1 MKRLQDRVALI
12 TGAGAGIG
20 KGVARRFAAEG
31 ASLWLADIN
40 ADSGQAAADA
50 IAAEFGVPVGFGV
63 ADVSE
68 HAAVQA
74 MVDAAQAKFDHIDI
88 LVNNAWG
95 RRPGAQPGF
104 ARVESLSD
112 LDADFAWRIGT
123 QSALWAMQ
131 AVFPSM
137 KERGWG
143 RVINMC
149 SLNGVNAHPYS
160 VDYNM
165 AKEALRTLTRSAARE
180 WAAFGICCNAICP
193 GAATE
198 AYQKFAT
205 AQPENA
211 ADMLRLNPMG
221 YMGDPER
228 DIGGAAL
235 FLASEDCR
243 YVTGNTLFVDGGS
256 HINGVPWL
264 PKQK

>member
-1 MKRLQDRVALI
+1 
-12 TGAGAGIG
+12 
-20 KGVARRFAAEG
+20 
-31 ASLWLADIN
+31 
-40 ADSGQAAADA
+40 
-50 IAAEFGVPVGFGV
+50 
-63 ADVSE
+63 
-68 HAAVQA
+68 
-74 MVDAAQAKFDHIDI
+74 
-88 LVNNAWG
+88 
-95 RRPGAQPGF
+95 
-104 ARVESLSD
+104 
-112 LDADFAWRIGT
+112 
-123 QSALWAMQ
+123 MQ
-131 AVFPSM
+131 AVFPGM
-137 KERGWG
+137 QERRWG

-180 WAAFGICCNAICP
+180 WAAFGICCNALCP

-198 AYQKFAT
+198 AYQKFA
-205 AQPENA
+205 ASQPENA

-221 YMGDPER
+221 HMGDPEQ

-264 PKQK
+264 PKTK

>member
-20 KGVARRFAAEG
+20 KGVARRFASEG

-50 IAAEFGVPVGFGV
+50 IATEFGVPVGFGV

-74 MVDAAQAKFDHIDI
+74 MVDAAQAKFGHIDI

-131 AVFPSM
+131 AIFPGM
-137 KERGWG
+137 QERGWG

>member
-1 MKRLQDRVALI
+1 MNRLQDRVALI

-40 ADSGQAAADA
+40 AETCAGVAAE
-50 IAAEFGVPVGFGV
+50 IRAEFGVQVGHAV

-68 HAAVQA
+68 HAAVQS
-74 MVDAAQAKFDHIDI
+74 MVDAALAQFGHIDI

-95 RRPGAQPGF
+95 RRPGSQPGF
-104 ARVESLSD
+104 ARVETLGD
-112 LDADFAWRIGT
+112 LDSDWAWRIGA

-131 AVFPSM
+131 AVFPGM
-137 KERGWG
+137 KERRWG

-180 WAAFGICCNAICP
+180 WAAFGSCCNAICP

-198 AYQKFAT
+198 AYKKFAT

-211 ADMLRLNPMG
+211 ADMLRLNPRG
-221 YMGDPER
+221 
-228 DIGGAAL
+228 
-235 FLASEDCR
+235 
-243 YVTGNTLFVDGGS
+243 
-256 HINGVPWL
+256 
-264 PKQK
+264 

>member
-63 ADVSE
+63 VDVSE

-74 MVDAAQAKFDHIDI
+74 MVDAAQAKFGRIDI

-104 ARVESLSD
+104 PRVESLSD

-131 AVFPSM
+131 AIFPGM
-137 KERGWG
+137 QERGWG

-256 HINGVPWL
+256 HINGVPLL